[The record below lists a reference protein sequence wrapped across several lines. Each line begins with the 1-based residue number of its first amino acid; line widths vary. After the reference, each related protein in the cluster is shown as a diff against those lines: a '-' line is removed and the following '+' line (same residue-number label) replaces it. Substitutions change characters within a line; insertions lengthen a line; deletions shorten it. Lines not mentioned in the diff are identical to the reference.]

1 MRARL
6 RLAACVLAAATV
18 AACSNPLGRQYEY
31 DEQTYLAVDGS
42 ATVVVNSSL
51 PALVALRGASL
62 DPKPDGSA
70 DRDAIRQMYQSA
82 GCAVDKVGRFWYRR
96 GRRFVQVQVSTNDV
110 RTLSK
115 CALLSWSAYSLGP
128 DDEAPGGLRFQ
139 QTVSPP
145 AGKDPGT
152 VNWDGSE
159 LMAFK
164 LHAPSKIR
172 FQNVK
177 KLDGTNGST
186 ERGNIL
192 TWEQHL
198 ADRRAGRPV
207 DIAVQ
212 LEPQSILYRTL
223 WLFAGAIA
231 AALVTIAAVV
241 VMVARRG
248 RRRLASTGPRPRP

>member
-145 AGKDPGT
+145 AGKDPGA

-192 TWEQHL
+192 TWEQTL
-198 ADRRAGRPV
+198 ADRRAGKPIDMVVRME
-207 DIAVQ
+207 AT
-212 LEPQSILYRTL
+212 SILYTTV
-223 WLFAGAIA
+223 WLFVGAF
-231 AALVTIAAVV
+231 TAAVLV
-241 VMVARRG
+241 LVLLIWITIRKG
-248 RRRLASTGPRPRP
+248 RRTKL

>member
-42 ATVVVNSSL
+42 ATVIVNSSL

-70 DRDAIRQMYQSA
+70 DREAIRQMYQSA
-82 GCAVDKVGRFWYRR
+82 GCTVDKVGRFWYRR

-177 KLDGTNGST
+177 KLDGSNGST

-192 TWEQHL
+192 TWEQTL
-198 ADRRAGRPV
+198 ADRRTGKPIDMVVRMEAT
-207 DIAVQ
+207 
-212 LEPQSILYRTL
+212 SILYTTV
-223 WLFAGAIA
+223 WLFVGAFA
-231 AALVTIAAVV
+231 AAVLVLIGLIWLTI
-241 VMVARRG
+241 RKG
-248 RRRLASTGPRPRP
+248 RRAKL

>member
-62 DPKPDGSA
+62 APKPDGSA

-82 GCAVDKVGRFWYRR
+82 GCTVDKVGRFWYRR

-192 TWEQHL
+192 TWEQTL
-198 ADRRAGRPV
+198 ADRRAGKPIDMVVRME
-207 DIAVQ
+207 AT
-212 LEPQSILYRTL
+212 SILYTTV
-223 WLFAGAIA
+223 WLFVGAFA
-231 AALVTIAAVV
+231 AAVLVLVGLIWLTI
-241 VMVARRG
+241 RKG
-248 RRRLASTGPRPRP
+248 RRAKL